1 LEKQNS
7 FKTMCMVQ
15 LEKKKS
21 IVRSDYISKCLAHYP
36 KESSPL
42 PSIESI
48 KRGKR
53 FDFVREGGRE
63 IKKFENLRFGTERE
77 GKQS

>member
-1 LEKQNS
+1 
-7 FKTMCMVQ
+7 
-15 LEKKKS
+15 
-21 IVRSDYISKCLAHYP
+21 VRSDYISKCLAHNP
-36 KESSPL
+36 ERVP

-63 IKKFENLRFGTERE
+63 IKKFENLRFGAERE
-77 GKQS
+77 GKQSWRKK